1 MAQDLFRRLLF
12 TVIII
17 TAFAF
22 LSINFARTIL
32 TDNDLDP
39 TTDLAGGNDLGYSN
53 FGAEVDNYSSTETGW
68 TTSFLAKDE
77 ESADEGPT
85 LLGMFG
91 TLSNIGEFVTGPFRA
106 LNQLATDVLH
116 VPAGVIATV
125 ALLISLVV
133 IFGIWRT
140 IKVGD

>member
-12 TVIII
+12 TFIII

-22 LSINFARTIL
+22 LSISFARNVL
-32 TDNDLDP
+32 TDNDLNP
-39 TTDLAGGNDLGYSN
+39 STDLAGGNDLGYSD
-53 FGAEVDNYSSTETGW
+53 FGAEVDDYGTTETGW
-68 TTSFLAKDE
+68 TTSFLGKDE
-77 ESADEGPT
+77 AEGGEGPT
-85 LLGMFG
+85 LFGMFG

-106 LNQLATDVLH
+106 FNQLATDVLH
-116 VPAGVIATV
+116 VPAGVVATI